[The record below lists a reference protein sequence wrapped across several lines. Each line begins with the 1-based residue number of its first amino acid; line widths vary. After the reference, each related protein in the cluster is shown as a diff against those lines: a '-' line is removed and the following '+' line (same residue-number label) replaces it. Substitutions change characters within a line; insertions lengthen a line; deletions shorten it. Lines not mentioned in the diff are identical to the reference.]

1 MRKAGAW
8 LLAAAIVVQLL
19 STCASVEPLSPGE
32 TRRLSSYSP
41 ALGGDPADASVYI
54 LDSGRQGGTLLVVG
68 GTHADEIAG
77 IAAATMIAEL
87 AVPEKGRI
95 IVVPCLNSSG
105 LDYAD
110 ATAPRPS
117 RRRLRLDAASGT
129 RYLRYGSR
137 FVRPEGRGL
146 PPGDINREYPGLSD
160 GARAQRVA
168 SAVMAL
174 LDLER
179 VDVAIDL
186 HEAGPDSRLGRT
198 IVANPKNVGMAARA
212 VLALEDA
219 GVDMGLERSAEESRG
234 MSHREW
240 GDRSAAAAFLVETI
254 NPAQAYGGDAAVD
267 QLRHPEYP
275 LRTRVAVQLE
285 AVRAIVD
292 AYNAARP
299 ERGIL
304 YGGLP
309 GYDELEA
316 RGLEAFF

>member
-1 MRKAGAW
+1 MRRTGDW
-8 LLAAAIVVQLL
+8 LLAAAIAVLL
-19 STCASVEPLSPGE
+19 ISSCASVEPRSPGE
-32 TRRLSSYSP
+32 THRLSSYSP
-41 ALGGDPADASVYI
+41 ALEGDPADAQVYI
-54 LDSGRQGGTLLVVG
+54 LDSSRQGGTLLVVG
-68 GTHADEIAG
+68 GTHSNEIAG

-95 IVVPCLNSSG
+95 IVIPCLNSSG

-110 ATAPRPS
+110 PRPS
-117 RRRLRLDAASGT
+117 RQRLRLDAASGT

-146 PPGDINREYPGLSD
+146 PPGDVNREYPGLAD
-160 GARAQRVA
+160 GALAQRVA
-168 SAVMAL
+168 AAVMAL
-174 LDLER
+174 LDRER

-186 HEAGPDSRLGRT
+186 HEAGPDSRLGLT
-198 IVANPKNVGMAARA
+198 IVANPKNVGMAADA

-219 GVDMGLERSAEESRG
+219 GVDMGLEQSTEESRG

-240 GDRSAAAAFLVETI
+240 GDRSGAAAFLVETI
-254 NPAQAYGGDAAVD
+254 NPAQAYGGDAGVD

-285 AVRAIVD
+285 AVRAILD